1 MFFHVSKQQQE
12 NFPCQYRLGS
22 FFVGTDAGW
31 YQHSIGKFD
40 IVYKGYL
47 DSAPL
52 ESALETIVEQSDP
65 MLTGNFCAL
74 VYDRNTKRLHV
85 KSDRYRSFPIYF
97 DDHATASYLT
107 NLTAGPN
114 VVYSN
119 GLISVDDDFTVDYRT
134 FDVVGSIDTNSTSTL
149 DQIDQLL
156 CNKIQQFAKHN
167 RLPVRVFL
175 SGGVDTLLLYSYL
188 KRLNIVYE
196 LIWNTHCDIDEFY
209 LANHA
214 DIYQNWGYRQIHHWT
229 DPCVLVSGTP
239 GDEFMLR
246 GPVTANL
253 YLLAH
258 GTSIPELLAK
268 ALQGSQCEYLSL
280 PKNLDIFSQ
289 QLWEYSSEKSLKETY
304 QELCNAN
311 LNDWQHWHIGNT
323 LTWTPLR
330 DLDLFKLFLQLP
342 LDQAKSQIFDSA
354 VSRDLIERNVPGLST
369 ALSPQKNTR
378 NYMKNLKNLLP

>member
-1 MFFHVSKQQQE
+1 MFFHVGKTAQE
-12 NFPCQYRLGS
+12 NYPCHWQLGS
-22 FFVGTDAGW
+22 FSVSTDQGWQQHTVGT
-31 YQHSIGKFD
+31 FD

-47 DSAPL
+47 DSGTL
-52 ESALETIVEQSDP
+52 ELALETITQQLEPV
-65 MLTGNFCAL
+65 LTGNFCAI
-74 VYDRNTKRLHV
+74 VYDRNTKKLHLQ
-85 KSDRYRSFPIYF
+85 SDRYRSFPIYF

-107 NLTAGPN
+107 NLTVGPN

-119 GLISVDDDFTVDYRT
+119 AVISVADNFAVDYRT
-134 FDVVGSIDTNSTSTL
+134 FDVVGAIDTEATSTL

-156 CNKIQQFAKHN
+156 CDKVQQFTKCNH
-167 RLPVRVFL
+167 LPVRVFL

-188 KRLNIVYE
+188 KRLDIAHE
-196 LIWNTHCDIDEFY
+196 LIWSTHCDIDKFY
-209 LANHA
+209 LANHS
-214 DIYQNWGYRQIHHWT
+214 DIYQNWGYQQIHHWT

-258 GTSIPELLAK
+258 GSSIPELLASEPH
-268 ALQGSQCEYLSL
+268 GSQYEYLSL
-280 PKNLDIFSQ
+280 RKNLDIFSQ
-289 QLWEYSSEKSLKETY
+289 QLWEHHSEESIHSVY
-304 QELCNAN
+304 QRLCNIN

-342 LDQAKSQIFDSA
+342 FELAKSQILDST
-354 VSRDLIERNVPGLST
+354 VSRNLIERNVPGLST